1 MLMGRIGLTHPIEE
15 RLDRLPA
22 FDWIDLPGQATR
34 NDEILQGLESDGDA
48 LRSLLESVWADPK
61 RRAMCEKDEFRFKI
75 VLYESDDR
83 GFRLRLHAW
92 RTGFADCVHA
102 HRFSYTARLLSG
114 GYQHTLWRTGD
125 QELYPDG
132 LEEFEETMLPVDHP
146 FVRQHLDLG
155 EIAPVLI
162 TPIRAGQTYTQENS
176 VLSSTVTDPDTVSVF
191 LRGPAVRKQSLQ
203 WHTDL
208 GKIVWRGGQSSVPT
222 WRQEEVAMTDDDF
235 DQVLAK
241 LSDLSIL

>member
-1 MLMGRIGLTHPIEE
+1 MGRTDLTHPIEE
-15 RLDRLPA
+15 HLDRLPA
-22 FDWIDLPGQATR
+22 FDWADIPGQAER
-34 NDEILQGLESDGDA
+34 NDEILLGLESDGDA
-48 LRSLLESVWADPK
+48 LRSLLEAVRVDPV
-61 RRAMCEKDEFRFKI
+61 RRAMCEKDEFRFKV
-75 VLYESDDR
+75 VLYEGDGR

-114 GYQHTLWRTGD
+114 GYQHSLWASGD

-132 LEEFEETMLPVDHP
+132 LEEFQETMLPLDHP
-146 FVRQHLDLG
+146 FVKQHLDF
-155 EIAPVLI
+155 EKIAPVLI

-191 LRGPAVRKQSLQ
+191 LRGPAVREHSLQ

-208 GKIVWRGGQSSVPT
+208 DQIVWRGGQASVPT
-222 WRQEEVAMTDDDF
+222 WRQKEVAMTDDDF

-241 LSDLSIL
+241 LSELSIL